1 MCRFIAEAQRRAGQE
16 VVPRLARREAN
27 RIYHGRSILVC
38 GLPMPMWQWSTPC
51 IPELLR
57 QTFEKAT
64 REAFPVVSGGLF
76 SGSRIYNGPC
86 FPSTSRAI
94 SAQCA
99 PQRSTR
105 HPRATRHATKFGV
118 EFWLPATTPP
128 LCLEQLV
135 TLPRCNIPSSA

>member
-1 MCRFIAEAQRRAGQE
+1 M
-16 VVPRLARREAN
+16 VPRLARREAN

-51 IPELLR
+51 IPELLS

-64 REAFPVVSGGLF
+64 AFPVVSVSGGLF

-86 FPSTSRAI
+86 FPSTSRGNK
-94 SAQCA
+94 CA
-99 PQRSTR
+99 VRAPTLDET
-105 HPRATRHATKFGV
+105 PATRHATKFGV

-135 TLPRCNIPSSA
+135 TSPLQHTFQCITYMQE